1 GGANPGREKVGRGRA
16 GICPAA
22 RGGLDSDNQVGRVL
36 RRRTMKI
43 GVVGATGRTGRQVA
57 EQALARGDD
66 VIALARHP
74 EALPR
79 LGPRMAGAAA
89 DVLDRA
95 AVAEA
100 LAGADPAVSALGVG
114 AARQPTVVD
123 LHRTAK

>member
-1 GGANPGREKVGRGRA
+1 MSPARCGGYETRWVGAWSPNRPRPGTSATASPRPTGGRWWTRPTRCARSCGAA
-16 GICPAA
+16 GPGSARP

-79 LGPRMAGAAA
+79 LGPG
-89 DVLDRA
+89 
-95 AVAEA
+95 
-100 LAGADPAVSALGVG
+100 
-114 AARQPTVVD
+114 
-123 LHRTAK
+123 